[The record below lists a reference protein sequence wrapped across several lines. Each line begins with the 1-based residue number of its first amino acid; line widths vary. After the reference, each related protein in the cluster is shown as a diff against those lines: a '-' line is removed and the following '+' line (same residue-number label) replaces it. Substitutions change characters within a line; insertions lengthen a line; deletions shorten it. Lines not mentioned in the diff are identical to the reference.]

1 MAPIQ
6 VDSAVEKDDLFIP
19 LIDFSQYT
27 SPTATPAA
35 RQATAQSLLAGFQRA
50 GFVYL
55 KNHGIARSTVASVF
69 SRSARF
75 FARPQQ
81 QKDAL
86 AWYSPRA
93 NRGYVAHG
101 REKVTRAD
109 FGGDVEALRKQ
120 VPDLKESMEIGR
132 EGEEGCPN
140 MWPPEAEGDEEARAF
155 RGVMEGFHAQCKGL
169 HREVMRA
176 VAVGMGLGEG
186 WFDAFTA
193 RGDNTL
199 RLLHYP
205 EVEKSVFEREDGQV
219 QVRAGE
225 HSDYGSLTLLFQDD
239 RGGLQVL
246 SPKGTFVDATP
257 IPDTIVINAGDLL
270 ERWANDTIKS
280 TKHRVVE
287 PPPKPGQESLDKY
300 PARYSVAY
308 FCNPDFDKVIE
319 AIPGTYEEGK
329 QKYPAVLSG
338 DYLAKRLSETYGDL
352 DKYELKT

>member
-1 MAPIQ
+1 MASIQ

-19 LIDFSQYT
+19 LIDFSHFA
-27 SPTATPAA
+27 SPTSTPST
-35 RQATAQSLLAGFQRA
+35 RLATARALLSGFQRA

-55 KNHGIARSTVASVF
+55 RNHGIPAADVRAVF
-69 SRSARF
+69 AHSAGF
-75 FARPQQ
+75 FARPQP

-109 FGGDVEALRKQ
+109 YAGDVAQLRAA

-132 EGEEGCPN
+132 EGEDGCPN
-140 MWPPEAEGDEEARAF
+140 MWPSAEEEAGAAF
-155 RGVMEGFHAQCKGL
+155 REVMEAFHGMCKEL
-169 HREVMRA
+169 HRGVMRA
-176 VAVGMGLGEG
+176 VALGMGLEDEG
-186 WFDAFTA
+186 WFDEYTR

-257 IPDTIVINAGDLL
+257 IPDTIVVNAGDLL

-287 PPPKPGQESLDKY
+287 PPPKPGQESLEKY

-308 FCNPDFDKVIE
+308 FCNPDFDKLIE

-329 QKYPAVLSG
+329 QKYPGVLSG

-352 DKYELKT
+352 DKYDLKV

>member
-19 LIDFSQYT
+19 
-27 SPTATPAA
+27 
-35 RQATAQSLLAGFQRA
+35 
-50 GFVYL
+50 
-55 KNHGIARSTVASVF
+55 
-69 SRSARF
+69 
-75 FARPQQ
+75 
-81 QKDAL
+81 
-86 AWYSPRA
+86 
-93 NRGYVAHG
+93 
-101 REKVTRAD
+101 
-109 FGGDVEALRKQ
+109 
-120 VPDLKESMEIGR
+120 
-132 EGEEGCPN
+132 
-140 MWPPEAEGDEEARAF
+140 
-155 RGVMEGFHAQCKGL
+155 
-169 HREVMRA
+169 
-176 VAVGMGLGEG
+176 
-186 WFDAFTA
+186 
-193 RGDNTL
+193 
-199 RLLHYP
+199 
-205 EVEKSVFEREDGQV
+205 
-219 QVRAGE
+219 
-225 HSDYGSLTLLFQDD
+225 DD

-352 DKYELKT
+352 DKYDLKT